1 MDGSEGVG
9 GGGPNPAS
17 PQSCTCVLA
26 LHGGQA
32 EAICV
37 VLHNLRVQGT
47 GTPPP
52 PRGVRGGWFPDS
64 VGVRK
69 PVGLFQGGLGY
80 ATKRIGH
87 GLWKHTT
94 RVHLP
99 EPQLPHL

>member
-52 PRGVRGGWFPDS
+52 PAGCVGGGFLT
-64 VGVRK
+64 V
-69 PVGLFQGGLGY
+69 LGSGSQWGCFRE
-80 ATKRIGH
+80 ALAMQQSG
-87 GLWKHTT
+87 
-94 RVHLP
+94 
-99 EPQLPHL
+99 